1 MSESINVNLL
11 LPLNDNHSELA
22 LSVPL
27 TQCATFA
34 TTPLKWLRFVGF
46 TIYGRQGY
54 LSMSMNGVELD
65 YMAQI
70 EPRSYYFIS
79 DGKPGPLLYIQIL
92 PNIAVDFF
100 S

>member
-1 MSESINVNLL
+1 M
-11 LPLNDNHSELA
+11 LPLDNNPELA
-22 LSVPL
+22 LSIPL
-27 TQCATFA
+27 TQCMALA

-79 DGKPGPLLYIQIL
+79 DGKPPLLYIKIL
-92 PNIAVDFF
+92 PNVTVDFF